1 MTNRT
6 NPAIQLDPVA
16 ADARDSGLRP
26 IESEPVA
33 GSFPHWARSVMPQ
46 RQPEPIKP
54 RRVVKATM

>member
-1 MTNRT
+1 MTKRT
-6 NPAIQLDPVA
+6 NPTTQMEPVA
-16 ADARDSGLRP
+16 ADRGFAPRP

-54 RRVVKATM
+54 RRIIKATM